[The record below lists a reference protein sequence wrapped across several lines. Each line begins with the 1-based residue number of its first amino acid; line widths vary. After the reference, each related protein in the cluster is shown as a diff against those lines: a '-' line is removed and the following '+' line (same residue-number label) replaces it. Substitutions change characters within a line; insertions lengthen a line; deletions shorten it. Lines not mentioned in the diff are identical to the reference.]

1 VGETLVETR
10 VEVANQRAANEQAA
24 TELEARL
31 RHALDFKARFREN
44 PLPFVGVGAAA
55 VFLVAGGPK
64 RVAHL
69 IRRRVRPTNVE
80 QAYDALPKPM
90 QAWVDTLVSEVGPQA
105 DAARAS
111 LVEELQH
118 GRSAPMKDKKARKE
132 LAKAMVEGPPGPSRT
147 AWKAAEAALTLLS
160 AALARRAIE
169 QFLTGDG
176 RRTPAPPADAATAA
190 AKGDATKVGEE
201 YSSFSTR

>member
-1 VGETLVETR
+1 
-10 VEVANQRAANEQAA
+10 
-24 TELEARL
+24 
-31 RHALDFKARFREN
+31 
-44 PLPFVGVGAAA
+44 
-55 VFLVAGGPK
+55 
-64 RVAHL
+64 VAHL

-90 QAWVDTLVSEVGPQA
+90 QAWVDTLVSEVGPKA

-118 GRSAPMKDKKARKE
+118 WRSAPMQDKKARKE
-132 LAKAMVEGPPGPSRT
+132 LAKAMVDGPPGPSRT

-169 QFLTGDG
+169 QFLTGEG
-176 RRTPAPPADAATAA
+176 RRTPAPPADATTAA

-201 YSSFSTR
+201 YSGFSTR